1 MFFAWFYWLIY
12 FAVMLF
18 CIWICASVAASKGR
32 SPLLF
37 GILGAFFTV
46 ITLIVVL
53 VMPARQTA

>member
-1 MFFAWFYWLIY
+1 MIFLWLIY
-12 FAVMLF
+12 FVVVVACVWM
-18 CIWICASVAASKGR
+18 CASLAAGKGR

-53 VMPARQTA
+53 MLPQRQTA

>member
-1 MFFAWFYWLIY
+1 MWFAWFYWLIY
-12 FAVMLF
+12 FMVMLF

-32 SPLLF
+32 SPLVF

-53 VMPARQTA
+53 VMPARQRA

>member
-37 GILGAFFTV
+37 GILAAFFTI

-53 VMPARQTA
+53 VMPARRTA

>member
-53 VMPARQTA
+53 VMPARRA

>member
-1 MFFAWFYWLIY
+1 MLFAWFYWLIY

-37 GILGAFFTV
+37 GILAAFFTV

-53 VMPARQTA
+53 VMPARQRA

>member
-1 MFFAWFYWLIY
+1 MFFSWFYWLIY
-12 FAVMLF
+12 FAVMVF
-18 CIWICASVAASKGR
+18 CIWMCASVAAAKGR

-53 VMPARQTA
+53 VMPTRQTA

>member
-12 FAVMLF
+12 FIFMVF
-18 CIWICASVAASKGR
+18 CIWFCASVAASKGR

-37 GILGAFFTV
+37 GILAAFFTL

-53 VMPARQTA
+53 VMPARQRT

>member
-1 MFFAWFYWLIY
+1 MFFAWFYWVIY
-12 FAVMLF
+12 LMVMLF
-18 CIWICASVAASKGR
+18 CIWLCASVAASKGR

-53 VMPARQTA
+53 VMPARQRA